1 MAKLS
6 LTQKPT
12 FTCDVKIPVPGD
24 KPVSVKFTFKAKTKT
39 ELNEFVERMN
49 TQKPTDL
56 EIIMEVACGWDLE
69 DAFDLDNVTK
79 LEQNYLGSAQAI
91 VSTYIAE
98 QTGARLG
105 N

>member
-24 KPVSVKFTFKAKTKT
+24 KPVPVTFTFKARKKDAMKAWIDS
-39 ELNEFVERMN
+39 LNEDSKDIHN
-49 TQKPTDL
+49 AA
-56 EIIMEVACGWDLE
+56 MECATGWDLDDE
-69 DAFDLDNVTK
+69 FNLENLK
-79 LEQNYLGSAQAI
+79 ELEQNYAGSMRAVIA
-91 VSTYIAE
+91 TYIDE